1 MGLGPQIG
9 GNGAALNITAAVVLK
24 ATPGTLFRV
33 TVSTIGSAGALT
45 LNDNTALT
53 GNVAANQIVSIPF
66 GSLTAGQVIT
76 LEWPCAAG
84 IVVSAVTTGGV
95 FAATFS

>member
-1 MGLGPQIG
+1 MGLGPQPG
-9 GNGAALNITAAVVLK
+9 GNATALNVTAAAVIK

-33 TVSTIGSAGALT
+33 AVSAPGSAGALT

-53 GNVAANQIVSIPF
+53 GNAAANAIVSIPY
-66 GSLTAGQVIT
+66 GSLAAGQIIT
-76 LEWPCAAG
+76 LDWPCAAG
-84 IVVSAVTTGGV
+84 IVVSAVPTGGV